1 MKARLP
7 LIIAWTVVAGGVAT
21 AVTPGPVQDRPP
33 QSTFRSGASGVAV
46 DVAVR
51 DRTRRPIT
59 HLTAADFEVTDKGV
73 PQAVASVTY
82 GQLPIDVP
90 SGRDVSFSVN
100 GALRD
105 RLRQGVIGLMRD
117 LSKQDRLKLVLFNSR
132 VARAV
137 DYTADPAAVERA
149 IRTAQAG
156 GGTALFDAIS
166 VALVSHAPTD
176 RRQLLVFFTD
186 GRDSSST
193 TTPDVLLRVAS
204 QTRPTVTFVMPAA
217 ASSIFPVLAA
227 ETGGS
232 ILPITIGSDL
242 SSVFRRAL
250 DEFRSAYVLYYNARG
265 VDPGGYHAIEVRVKR
280 AGATIQARRGYFSS
294 SSR

>member
-1 MKARLP
+1 MTARLS
-7 LIIAWTVVAGGVAT
+7 LIIAWTVVAGSVETVGT
-21 AVTPGPVQDRPP
+21 AGPVQDRPP

-51 DRTRRPIT
+51 DRSRRPIT
-59 HLTAADFEVTDKGV
+59 NLTAADFEVTDNGV
-73 PQAVASVTY
+73 RQEVASVTY
-82 GQLPIDVP
+82 GKLPIDVTV
-90 SGRDVSFSVN
+90 GLDVSYSVT
-100 GALRD
+100 GALLD

-117 LSKQDRLKLVLFNSR
+117 LSPQDRLKLVLFNAR

-137 DYTADPAAVERA
+137 DFTADPRAVERA

-193 TTPDVLLRVAS
+193 TTPDVLLRVAA
-204 QTRPTVTFVMPAA
+204 QTRPTLTFVMPGL
-217 ASSIFPVLAA
+217 ASSIFRVLTA

-232 ILPITIGSDL
+232 ILPITIASDL

-280 AGATIQARRGYFSS
+280 PGATIQARRGYFSS